1 MGMDLSSLSPA
12 ETRKKRKRI
21 GRGPSSG
28 TGKTAGKGHKGQKAR
43 AGFKLVRGFEGG
55 QMPLYRRMPKR
66 GFNHQDRFP
75 LAIVNV
81 DTLDA
86 AFEAGAEVAP
96 EILFDKGLVDIRK
109 GGVKVLGRGEITKK
123 INVTA
128 HAVTASAR
136 AKIEAA
142 GGSVKLIELP
152 SNTRDKE
159 SHTRDKES
167 QREEKSQED

>member
-1 MGMDLSSLSPA
+1 MGMDLSSLNSAPEA
-12 ETRKKRKRI
+12 RKKRKRI

-43 AGFKLVRGFEGG
+43 AGYKQVRGFEGG

-66 GFNHQDRFP
+66 GFNHRDRFP

-81 DTLDA
+81 DSLEA
-86 AFEAGAEVAP
+86 AFEAGAEIGP
-96 EILFDKGLVDIRK
+96 EMLIEKGLVDIRK
-109 GGVKVLGRGEITKK
+109 GGVKILGRGEITKK
-123 INVTA
+123 LAVTV

-142 GGSVKLIELP
+142 GGSVTLIELP
-152 SNTRDKE
+152 SNTRDK
-159 SHTRDKES
+159 
-167 QREEKSQED
+167 KSQED